1 VKLSIICMGRT
12 RERFIQDGI
21 EKYLRYL
28 KPYAPAE
35 LKVLREEKVE
45 DLRDA
50 PRIRKLEAAKITK
63 ALSPGAY
70 VVALDERGR
79 EFTSHEFAA
88 FMDTALEKGTREISF
103 VLGGAM
109 GLDESVTGKAD
120 TVLALSRWTLTHE
133 MARLVLLEQ
142 LYRAFTII
150 KGKTYH
156 Y

>member
-12 RERFIQDGI
+12 REQFIQEGI

-45 DLRDA
+45 DLKDA
-50 PRIRKLEAAKITK
+50 PRVRKLEAAKIAK
-63 ALSPGAY
+63 ALSPGAH

-88 FMDTALEKGTREISF
+88 FMDKSLEKGIREMSF

>member
-35 LKVLREEKVE
+35 LKALREEKVE

-50 PRIRKLEAAKITK
+50 PRIRKLEAAKIGK
-63 ALSPGAY
+63 ALAPGSH

-88 FMDTALEKGTREISF
+88 FMDKALEKGIREMSF

-109 GLDESVTGKAD
+109 GLDESVIGKAD

>member
-1 VKLSIICMGRT
+1 MKLSIICMGRT

-35 LKVLREEKVE
+35 LKVLRQEKVE

-88 FMDTALEKGTREISF
+88 FMDKALEKGTREISF

>member
-12 RERFIQDGI
+12 RERFVQEGI
-21 EKYLRYL
+21 DKYLRYL

-35 LKVLREEKVE
+35 LRVLKEEKVD
-45 DLRDA
+45 DLKDA
-50 PRIRKLEAAKITK
+50 PRVRRLEAAKIAK
-63 ALSPGAY
+63 ALPASAH

-88 FMDTALEKGTREISF
+88 FMDKALENGTREMSF

-109 GLDESVTGKAD
+109 GLDESVTGNAN

>member
-50 PRIRKLEAAKITK
+50 PRIRKLEAAKIAK
-63 ALSPGAY
+63 ALSPNAY

-88 FMDTALEKGTREISF
+88 FVDKALEKGTREMSF

-120 TVLALSRWTLTHE
+120 AVLALSRWTLTHE

-142 LYRAFTII
+142 IYRAFTII

>member
-88 FMDTALEKGTREISF
+88 FMDKALEKGTREISF

-120 TVLALSRWTLTHE
+120 ALLALSRWTLTHE

>member
-1 VKLSIICMGRT
+1 VKIGIICLGKT
-12 RERFIQDGI
+12 REGFIRDGI

-28 KPYAPAE
+28 QPYASAE
-35 LKVLREEKVE
+35 VRELREEKVH

-50 PRIRKLEAAKITK
+50 PQIRQRESVKIAKAIP
-63 ALSPGAY
+63 PGAH
-70 VVALDERGR
+70 VVALDERGK
-79 EFTSHEFAA
+79 EFTSHEFAE
-88 FMDTALEKGTREISF
+88 FLNRLLERGTREMAF
-103 VLGGAM
+103 VIGGAM
-109 GLDESVTGKAD
+109 GLDETVTQKAD

>member
-1 VKLSIICMGRT
+1 MKLSIICMGRT

-88 FMDTALEKGTREISF
+88 FMDKALEKGTREISF

>member
-1 VKLSIICMGRT
+1 MKLNIICMGRT
-12 RERFIQDGI
+12 RERFVQEGI
-21 EKYLRYL
+21 DKYLRYL

-35 LKVLREEKVE
+35 LRALKEEKVD

-50 PRIRKLEAAKITK
+50 PRVRRLEAAKIAK
-63 ALSPGAY
+63 ALPASAH

-88 FMDTALEKGTREISF
+88 FMDKALEKGTREMSF

-120 TVLALSRWTLTHE
+120 TVLAMSRWTLTHE

>member
-35 LKVLREEKVE
+35 LKVLRQEKVE

-88 FMDTALEKGTREISF
+88 FMDKALEKGTREISF

-120 TVLALSRWTLTHE
+120 TVLALSHWTLTHE

>member
-88 FMDTALEKGTREISF
+88 FMDKALEKGTREISF

>member
-1 VKLSIICMGRT
+1 MGRT
-12 RERFIQDGI
+12 RERFIQQGI

-28 KPYAPAE
+28 RPYGPAVLQE
-35 LKVLREEKVE
+35 LREEKVS
-45 DLRDA
+45 DLKDA
-50 PRIRKLEAAKITK
+50 PRVRQREAVKIEQ
-63 ALSPGAY
+63 ALGPGSH

-79 EFTSHEFAA
+79 EFTSHEFA
-88 FMDTALEKGTREISF
+88 FFLNKLQEGGTREVAF
-103 VLGGAM
+103 VIGGAM
-109 GLDESVTGKAD
+109 GLHESVTERAH

-150 KGKTYH
+150 TGKTYH

>member
-1 VKLSIICMGRT
+1 MKISIICMGRT

-28 KPYAPAE
+28 KPYTPAE

-50 PRIRKLEAAKITK
+50 PRVRKLEAAKIGK
-63 ALSPGAY
+63 SLAPGAL

-88 FMDTALEKGTREISF
+88 FIDKALEKGTREMSF
-103 VLGGAM
+103 ILGGAM
-109 GLDESVTGKAD
+109 GLDESVTKKAD

>member
-1 VKLSIICMGRT
+1 MGRT

-88 FMDTALEKGTREISF
+88 FMDKALEKGTREISF

-109 GLDESVTGKAD
+109 GLDESVTGRAD

>member
-1 VKLSIICMGRT
+1 MGKT
-12 RERFIQDGI
+12 RERFIQEGI

-28 KPYAPAE
+28 QPYAPAAMQE
-35 LKVLREEKVE
+35 LREEKIN

-50 PRIRKLEAAKITK
+50 PRVRQREAEKIGK
-63 ALSPGAY
+63 ALAPGAH

-79 EFTSHEFAA
+79 EFTSHEFAE
-88 FMDTALEKGTREISF
+88 FLNRTLEAGTREMAF
-103 VLGGAM
+103 VIGGAM
-109 GLDESVTGKAD
+109 GLDESVTAKAN
-120 TVLALSRWTLTHE
+120 TVLALSRWTVTHE

>member
-12 RERFIQDGI
+12 REQFIQDGI

-35 LKVLREEKVE
+35 LKVLREEKVD

-50 PRIRKLEAAKITK
+50 PRIRKLEAAKIAK
-63 ALSPGAY
+63 ALSPNAY

-88 FMDTALEKGTREISF
+88 FMDKALEKGTREMSF

-120 TVLALSRWTLTHE
+120 AVLALSRWTLTHE
-133 MARLVLLEQ
+133 MARVVLLEQ
-142 LYRAFTII
+142 IYRAFTII

>member
-1 VKLSIICMGRT
+1 MRLTILCMGKT
-12 RERFIQDGI
+12 RERFIQEGI

-28 KPYAPAE
+28 RPYADASIKE
-35 LKVLREEKVE
+35 LKEGKIQ
-45 DLRDA
+45 DLKDA
-50 PRIRKLEAAKITK
+50 PSIRRKEAEKIFK
-63 ALSPGAY
+63 AVPPGAY
-70 VVALDERGR
+70 LVSLDERGE

-88 FMDTALEKGTREISF
+88 LLNNTLESGVREMVFI
-103 VLGGAM
+103 VGGAM
-109 GLDESVTGKAD
+109 GLDEEVVSRSHKSV
-120 TVLALSRWTLTHE
+120 ALSRWTFTHE